1 MSLTKMIPKVFY
13 SDVSDGLEL
22 FVGALGFISV
32 YSDGRGE
39 GAMHILQRDNLTIQI
54 VQDDEYARKD
64 RPEIRIE
71 TDSIDEFYLEV
82 KNRNPGLLHPNLAI
96 IKMQPWGLREFAL
109 LDKSHVCII
118 IQQPVK

>member
-1 MSLTKMIPKVFY
+1 MALTKMIPKVYY
-13 SDVSDGLEL
+13 SDIRTGLEL
-22 FVGALGFISV
+22 FVDALGFHSV
-32 YSDGRGE
+32 YSDGSGE

-71 TDSIDEFYLEV
+71 TDDIDGCYLEV
-82 KNRNPGLLHPNLAI
+82 KNRNSGLLHPNLPI

-118 IQQPVK
+118 VQQPA